1 MMQKSAL
8 RTTLL
13 LAFLSMAPVA
23 VQSTPKRSDAFNET
37 PRQLFEAISAVAG
50 TIDKPDDQNAYHL
63 DTTTLNPRS
72 ICTLYPKLFGQ
83 MDTSDQDTL
92 YQTFKKN
99 VESKADEDTKATLG
113 TSLTKIKTAWNSHT
127 ENQPHRNYGEFSFA
141 EILAIANDLYQK
153 KAQNFQTFAFD
164 NDSYKKQEKTFSQAI
179 TRALIAYN
187 NDHTENNFNN
197 LKALLLKPILGGIQE
212 QLERADLYRSHI
224 LITANTVN
232 KIIDGKDTDLN
243 TEIFEN
249 RLETHQKLIEDYE
262 KIFGPTDQ
270 NASKAKAFDAFEKD
284 IKQAQKIIDKNVSSD
299 QNRFLAGMIAANNNL
314 KKQCPNSFLEATRK
328 YQNMINVGKFNSI
341 SLHVRLLH
349 NALYCIQREFIR
361 RGFLRAIS
369 DLFQQR
375 SPTPTPTLP
384 TSSLLDP
391 RVSPTTPQIH
401 TPTAPQQNAPPGTP
415 QTGPSPHTPPKTKT
429 RTIFLA
435 PDRKSPSASSQSP
448 VKPQPFH
455 RKPATVQPLHTTQAS
470 PNNTPQTLS
479 MHTQMPNTPPAVP
492 RLDNVDG
499 VRVTTPQISPS
510 SHPPTPTQQT
520 YAPISSWPN
529 TPPAVASPGP
539 FDDTLQRANN
549 AYKQSRAQTRI

>member
-1 MMQKSAL
+1 
-8 RTTLL
+8 
-13 LAFLSMAPVA
+13 
-23 VQSTPKRSDAFNET
+23 
-37 PRQLFEAISAVAG
+37 
-50 TIDKPDDQNAYHL
+50 
-63 DTTTLNPRS
+63 
-72 ICTLYPKLFGQ
+72 
-83 MDTSDQDTL
+83 
-92 YQTFKKN
+92 
-99 VESKADEDTKATLG
+99 
-113 TSLTKIKTAWNSHT
+113 
-127 ENQPHRNYGEFSFA
+127 
-141 EILAIANDLYQK
+141 
-153 KAQNFQTFAFD
+153 
-164 NDSYKKQEKTFSQAI
+164 KQEKTFSQAI